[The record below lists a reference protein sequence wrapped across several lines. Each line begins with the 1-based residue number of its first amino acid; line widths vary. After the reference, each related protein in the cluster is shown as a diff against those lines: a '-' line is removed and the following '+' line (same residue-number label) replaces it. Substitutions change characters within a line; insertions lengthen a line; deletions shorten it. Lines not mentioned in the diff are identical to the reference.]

1 MVLVTGAKSFA
12 SSSHYQNLLEEFH
25 SQDISLEHFSV
36 SVEPTPGIVDEAVK
50 KTVQFD
56 PEVVVSIGGGSVLDA
71 GKAIAAM
78 LPLGEPVKNY
88 LEGVGTKSAHPGTK
102 VPFIAIPTT
111 AGTGSEAAKNAVLS
125 ETGKNGYKRSLR
137 HNNFVPNVAIIDP
150 GLSLTCPKATTA
162 ASGMDAFTQLLES
175 YLSTAGNPV
184 TDALAY
190 EGLQQVSRSLRQ
202 AYYSGPDIESRTGM
216 ALAAY
221 LSGITLTNAG
231 LGLVHGFAAS
241 IGGYFPIAHGVICSS
256 LMPAVNLVT
265 VRKLRSQ
272 RINDNALAKYAI
284 IGKMFAGVENKSPEF
299 YVDFLLDTIE
309 KWTVEMNIPR
319 LSHGSVTSSDF
330 MKIVNATDNK
340 NNPVAL
346 NKEEMLEI
354 LEMAG

>member
-1 MVLVTGAKSFA
+1 MS
-12 SSSHYQNLLEEFH
+12 
-25 SQDISLEHFSV
+25 
-36 SVEPTPGIVDEAVK
+36 
-50 KTVQFD
+50 
-56 PEVVVSIGGGSVLDA
+56 
-71 GKAIAAM
+71 
-78 LPLGEPVKNY
+78 
-88 LEGVGTKSAHPGTK
+88 K

-125 ETGKNGYKRSLR
+125 ETGENGYKRSLR

-150 GLSLTCPKATTA
+150 ALSITCPQATTA

-175 YLSTAGNPV
+175 YLSTAGNAV

-190 EGLQQVSRSLRQ
+190 EGLQQISRSLRQ
-202 AYYSGPDIESRTGM
+202 AYHSGTDINARTGM

-256 LMPAVNLVT
+256 LMPAANRVT

-272 RINDNALAKYAI
+272 RSNDNALAKYAI
-284 IGKMFAGVENKSPEF
+284 IGKMFAGVENKSSEY

-319 LSHGSVTSSDF
+319 LSQGGVTSSDF
-330 MKIVNATDNK
+330 TKIVNATDNK

-346 NKEEMLEI
+346 SKEEMLEI